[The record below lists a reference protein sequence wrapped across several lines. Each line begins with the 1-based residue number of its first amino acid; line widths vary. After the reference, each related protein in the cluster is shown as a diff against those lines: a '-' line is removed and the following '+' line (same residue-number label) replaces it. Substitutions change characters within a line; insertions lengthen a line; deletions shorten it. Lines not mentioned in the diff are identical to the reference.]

1 MEKSDTSQAVGQFFD
16 GYASDFDAIYGHTG
30 KRSFIGRWVDRQ
42 FRGVMMRRFAAT
54 LKQTNRAWVQSVL
67 DVGCGS
73 GRYVIAFAKQGKSV
87 VGVDMAE
94 GMLRLAQKAV
104 EEAGLADRV
113 TLVSADYLTAAFDRP
128 FDVAC
133 LMGFFDY
140 IENPVAVLEKLGR
153 EVTRE
158 IYASFPIA
166 GGWLAWQ
173 RKVRYRARKCP
184 LWLYRREDV
193 VAIMDRAGFAG
204 RYEIENFER
213 DWYVTIRLRA

>member
-1 MEKSDTSQAVGQFFD
+1 MSKPDTGQAVGQFFD
-16 GYASDFDAIYGHTG
+16 GYAANFDAIYGHTTRRG
-30 KRSFIGRWVDRQ
+30 MFGRWADRR
-42 FRGVMMRRFAAT
+42 FRSVMMRRFEAT
-54 LKQTNRAWVQSVL
+54 LQNTDREDVQSVL

-73 GRYVIAFAKQGKSV
+73 GRYVIAFAKQGKEV

-94 GMLRLAQKAV
+94 GMLRLAQEGVDKADFS
-104 EEAGLADRV
+104 ARV
-113 TLVSADYLTAAFDRP
+113 TLMAGDYLATSFERK

-140 IENPVAVLEKLGR
+140 IERPVAVFEKLLQ
-153 EVTRE
+153 EVRGE

-173 RKVRYRARKCP
+173 RQLRYRLHKCP

-193 VAIMDRAGFAG
+193 EAILAAAGLQG
-204 RYEIENFER
+204 RYEMQNFGR
-213 DWYVTIRLRA
+213 DWYVTIRLQA